1 MAVTVKLTPQANYSV
16 TVDPTQTSLNTTVQS
31 TTLTLSAA
39 LATSAT
45 AAESVA
51 FTGPVGTLTGITN
64 VQDALNFLANQFFVS
79 TSAPSAT
86 TTNLAEG
93 DLFYDTDDNQLK
105 IYRETTSGN
114 FEFVPIMIGNSS
126 ADSDTVDA
134 GSF

>member
-1 MAVTVKLTPQANYSV
+1 MATKLIITP
-16 TVDPTQTSLNTTVQS
+16 NTTS
-31 TTLTLSAA
+31 INATSNTTTLTISSAVGGA
-39 LATSAT
+39 CRRWWCDFFRCCLR
-45 AAESVA
+45 
-51 FTGPVGTLTGITN
+51 PVSDGANNN
-64 VQDALNFLANQFFVS
+64 VQDALNYLANNFFVA
-79 TSAPSAT
+79 TEAPTAN

-105 IYRETTSGN
+105 IYRETSTGT

>member
-1 MAVTVKLTPQANYSV
+1 MAVTVKITPQANYSV

-79 TSAPSAT
+79 TSAPSAD

>member
-1 MAVTVKLTPQANYSV
+1 MAVTVKITPQANYSV